1 MRYSRPITLRDDLK
15 EIRNNSILQ
24 GVHIGFNAVSDLFTL
39 KKGYPFFIAGLPYS
53 GKSRFAFEM
62 LINTSQYYNWKHFIY
77 SPETGNA
84 EDVVILLMQM
94 YTKKQFRK
102 FYAQGKESKFAM
114 SDTEFDMALHWVN
127 THFTI
132 LDLDKEE
139 QDISL
144 EGFYQNV
151 QAVEQELDIRFDTT
165 VIDPFIDISFNLSEY
180 GGREDLYL
188 KKALTVVRR
197 DAKNNNR
204 INFIIHHVGA
214 SQKRMMQDGKQY
226 EPIPHPNQWAG
237 GQMWYR
243 KAYTMMTVYRPD
255 REYYSDKVDFEIKD
269 NESWIII
276 NKAKPD
282 GIGRTGQA
290 RLFYDHNTSRY
301 YEVDYRGNI
310 CFAERP
316 ESADL
321 YSNQKELG
329 L

>member
-1 MRYSRPITLRDDLK
+1 MKYSQPMSLRSELK
-15 EIRNNSILQ
+15 EIRENSILQ
-24 GVHIGFNAVSDLFTL
+24 GLHIGFSSVSDLFTL

-62 LINTSQYYNWKHFIY
+62 LINMSQFYNWKHFIY

-102 FYAQGKESKFAM
+102 YYAQGKASRFAM
-114 SDTEFDMALHWVN
+114 TDTEFDMALHWVN
-127 THFTI
+127 THFVI
-132 LDLDKEE
+132 LDLDREE
-139 QDISL
+139 KDISL
-144 EGFYQNV
+144 EEFYLNIQE
-151 QAVEQELDIRFDTT
+151 VESSLDIHFDTT
-165 VIDPFIDISFNLSEY
+165 VIDPFIDITYNLNDY

-188 KKALTVVRR
+188 KKALTLVRR

-255 REYYSDKVDFEIKD
+255 REYYSDKVDFDIQD

-282 GIGRTGQA
+282 GIGRTGQV

-301 YEVDYRGNI
+301 YELDYNNHV
-310 CFAERP
+310 CFAQRP
-316 ESADL
+316 ESS
-321 YSNQKELG
+321 YMVSNQGGLEL
-329 L
+329 